1 MKVHVRSKTCYTLA
15 MSSNS
20 NDFPMLPECGCGW
33 GWGGEEVTS
42 WSTAGSREGGVEE
55 GWSEIVEGGGDGP
68 ADNTNS
74 HLNVNI
80 PYAKLTCHT
89 YSFVP
94 LLVDWVV
101 FATQIMM
108 SHIKSHI
115 KLQFEWIQ
123 RIVNAQKQVE
133 KLKSNHTWFHSM
145 CYDNTIRSII
155 HFKTV
160 WV

>member
-68 ADNTNS
+68 ADNTAIWMWIYYCKIGLS
-74 HLNVNI
+74 HLLICAPPGELGGVCYTNYGV
-80 PYAKLTCHT
+80 T
-89 YSFVP
+89 Y
-94 LLVDWVV
+94 
-101 FATQIMM
+101 
-108 SHIKSHI
+108 KSLI
-115 KLQFEWIQ
+115 KLQFGWIQ
-123 RIVNAQKQVE
+123 RIVNAEKQVE

-145 CYDNTIRSII
+145 
-155 HFKTV
+155 HV
-160 WV
+160 LW